1 MTKKIYFLIICLVV
15 LFSSQSRGQG
25 DGFITKDGNR
35 MFPIGSYYFP
45 KDAQKLQELIDA
57 GFNIVRCSTKE
68 ELDYAQSAGLMG
80 WLRLSF
86 QNGVTDK
93 FKKKVDALVGHPAL
107 ALWEGPDEI
116 VWRFTGNWDLHYK
129 QKVHKTPEAWWEQAE
144 DAINYANERSAAY
157 MPNINSAIS
166 YLRSVDTLNRQVW
179 INEAAASDTKYIR
192 QYLDNIDIT
201 GCDKY
206 PILQISESDRHKIS
220 HLYCNGKYSTM
231 QQLSQ
236 KNGEVRE
243 NVDDIKFYTKRFM
256 EVGRG
261 KPVYMV
267 LQAFSWP
274 ELGGDYWSRLLPAYP
289 SFNESRYMAYIAI
302 ATGAK
307 GIYYWGANHT
317 KSEEFIQSIYA
328 VTRELSVLQPFLVSP
343 EENYVNVRGIKT
355 KPCEENTFSS
365 IARRYGRDWLI
376 VVINETDEYQMSV
389 VVENMKHLNGM
400 KFYELYGEDE
410 FSVSDE
416 EMVLRMKPRE
426 IKVLATSKRWETKQ
440 TKGRDYAGL

>member
-1 MTKKIYFLIICLVV
+1 MNKKFYFLTILLFL
-15 LFSSQSRGQG
+15 LFSIHFRGQG

-35 MFPIGSYYFP
+35 MFSIGSYYLP
-45 KDAQKLQELIDA
+45 KDDQKLQELADA
-57 GFNIVRCSTKE
+57 GFNIVRCSTKDD
-68 ELDYAQSAGLMG
+68 LDRAQSAGLMG
-80 WLRLSF
+80 WVPLSLHD
-86 QNGVTDK
+86 GATDE
-93 FKKKVDALVGHPAL
+93 FRKKVDALVDHPAL
-107 ALWEGPDEI
+107 VLWEGPDEL

-129 QKVHKTPEAWWEQAE
+129 HKIHEKPESWWEQAE

-166 YLRSVDTLNRQVW
+166 YIRSVDTLNRQVW

-206 PILQISESDRHKIS
+206 PILQLSESDPYKALHQ
-220 HLYCNGKYSTM
+220 YCNGKYIM
-231 QQLSQ
+231 QQLSP
-236 KNGEVRE
+236 KNREIRE
-243 NVDDIKFYTKRFM
+243 NVDDVKFYTKRFM

-274 ELGGDYWSRLLPAYP
+274 ELGGDYWSNLLPVYP
-289 SFNESRYMAYIAI
+289 SFKESRYMAYIAI

-317 KSEEFIQSIYA
+317 KSEELIQSIHS
-328 VTRELSVLQPFLVSP
+328 VISELSALQPFLVSP
-343 EENYVNVRGIKT
+343 EENHVNIRGIKT
-355 KPCEENTFSS
+355 KPGEESAFSS

-376 VVINETDEYQMSV
+376 VIINETNEYQMSV

-410 FSVSDE
+410 FSVSNE

-440 TKGRDYAGL
+440 TKGRDYAGR

>member
-1 MTKKIYFLIICLVV
+1 MTKNIYFITLI
-15 LFSSQSRGQG
+15 LFFAFSLHTLGQG
-25 DGFITKDGNR
+25 DGYITKDGNR
-35 MFPIGSYYFP
+35 MFPIGSYYLP
-45 KDAQKLQELIDA
+45 GEAQKLRELADA
-57 GFNIVRCSTKE
+57 GFNIVRCSAIE
-68 ELDYAQSAGLMG
+68 DLDCAQSAGLMG

-86 QNGVTDK
+86 QKGVTDD
-93 FKKKVDALVGHPAL
+93 FKKKVDALVDHPAL
-107 ALWEGPDEI
+107 ALWEGPDEL

-129 QKVHKTPEAWWEQAE
+129 DKIHKTPEAWWEQ
-144 DAINYANERSAAY
+144 DKGAIRYANERSAAY
-157 MPNINSAIS
+157 MPNINAAIS
-166 YLRSVDTLNRQVW
+166 YLRSVDKHNRQVW

-206 PILQISESDRHKIS
+206 PVLQISESDRDKIPQQS
-220 HLYCNGKYSTM
+220 CKGKYSAV
-231 QQLSQ
+231 QKLSPE
-236 KNGEVRE
+236 NGEVR
-243 NVDDIKFYTKRFM
+243 NYVDDIKFYTQRFL

-274 ELGGDYWSRLLPAYP
+274 ELGGAYWSRLLPAYP

-307 GIYYWGANHT
+307 GIFYWGAHYT
-317 KSEEFIQSIYA
+317 KSEELVQSIYA
-328 VTRELSVLQPFLVSP
+328 VTSELSALQPFLVSP
-343 EENYVNVRGIKT
+343 EEDYVKVRGIKT
-355 KPCEENTFSS
+355 NPCDESTFSS

-376 VVINETDEYQMSV
+376 VVINETNEYQMSV

-400 KFYELYGEDE
+400 KFYELYGDDE
-410 FSVSDE
+410 FSVSNE

-426 IKVLATSKRWETKQ
+426 IKVLATSKRWETKRM
-440 TKGRDYAGL
+440 KGRDYAGR